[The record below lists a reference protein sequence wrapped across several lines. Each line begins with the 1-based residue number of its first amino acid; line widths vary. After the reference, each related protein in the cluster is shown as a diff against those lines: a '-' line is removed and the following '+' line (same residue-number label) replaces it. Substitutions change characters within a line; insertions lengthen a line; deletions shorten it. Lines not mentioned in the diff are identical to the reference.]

1 MTTPI
6 VHLLLNSEEQTDKQ
20 TEYDK
25 THQGKKRDRKQAR
38 KNSRRRE
45 ISTWKKVV
53 EQLHSPAAVWRD
65 VTPTQAAFSL
75 QNVFSVSLWR
85 IA

>member
-25 THQGKKRDRKQAR
+25 TH
-38 KNSRRRE
+38 
-45 ISTWKKVV
+45 
-53 EQLHSPAAVWRD
+53 
-65 VTPTQAAFSL
+65 
-75 QNVFSVSLWR
+75 
-85 IA
+85 